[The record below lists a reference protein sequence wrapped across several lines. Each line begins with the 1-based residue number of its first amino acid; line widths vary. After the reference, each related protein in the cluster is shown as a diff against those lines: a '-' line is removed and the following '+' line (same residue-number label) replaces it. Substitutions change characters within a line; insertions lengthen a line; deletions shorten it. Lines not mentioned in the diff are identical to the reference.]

1 MSRFTSEIQKI
12 VLRYIAFKFHRNNYQ
27 GEKISSLDLGKLKL
41 IDKQSV
47 IFRYK
52 CIMLNDNND
61 KCLIAWLIL
70 NQLALSKT
78 RIASLD
84 NKTVFFS
91 ISLKWISTL
100 IELNYIKIRNVENN
114 EVAKRNVIVTYIIN
128 NISTLCVFIFI
139 FLIILYTYLVYLCNL

>member
-12 VLRYIAFKFHRNNYQ
+12 VLRYIAFKFHRNNCQ
-27 GEKISSLDLGKLKL
+27 GEKISSLDLGKLGKLKL

-70 NQLALSKT
+70 NQLALSKI

-84 NKTVFFS
+84 NKTVLFS
-91 ISLKWISTL
+91 ISLKWISILTL
-100 IELNYIKIRNVENN
+100 IELNYIKICNVENN
-114 EVAKRNVIVTYIIN
+114 EVAKRNVIY
-128 NISTLCVFIFI
+128 
-139 FLIILYTYLVYLCNL
+139 LYY

>member
-1 MSRFTSEIQKI
+1 
-12 VLRYIAFKFHRNNYQ
+12 
-27 GEKISSLDLGKLKL
+27 
-41 IDKQSV
+41 
-47 IFRYK
+47 
-52 CIMLNDNND
+52 MLNDNND